1 MADTVD
7 IQGQLDPRFARV
19 KEAFAQNFATKGEV
33 GAAVAIT
40 LDNRSMV
47 DLWAGYSDRAKT
59 KPWVRDT
66 IVNVWST
73 TKGPAAMCMHRL
85 AEQGRLD
92 LDAPVARYWPE
103 FAQAGK
109 DKVPVSYLLNHQAGL
124 PAIKRQIPGEMLY
137 DWEAMTSE
145 LAAHTPWWEPG
156 TRHGYHAFTY
166 GYLIGEVLRRIT
178 GKTLGAYLREEIAQP
193 LGLDFHIGLDAQ
205 HDGRVAQMIGADPPP
220 PSAPP
225 NLFSEAFQDKE
236 SITYKALSNPL
247 SLMQVKTIN
256 TREWRGAEIAA
267 ANGHGTA
274 RALARLYGALAC
286 GGDVDGMR
294 VLSADSIRRCYSE
307 QSRGE
312 DAVLLRET
320 RFSLGFMLPQPGMP
334 NSRNPRNFGH
344 PGAGGSIA
352 YADPDARI
360 GFAYVMNKMRND
372 NAMDSRAAALIEA
385 MYASL

>member
-1 MADTVD
+1 MADKVE
-7 IQGQLDPRFARV
+7 IQGQIDPRFARV
-19 KEAFAQNFATKGEV
+19 KEAFAENFATRGDV

-40 LDNRSMV
+40 LDNRPVV

-59 KPWVRDT
+59 KPWTRDT

-73 TKGPAAMCMHRL
+73 TKGPAAMCLHRL

-92 LDAPVARYWPE
+92 LNAPVASYWPE

-109 DKVPVSYLLNHQAGL
+109 DKVPVNYLLNHKAGL
-124 PAIKRQIPGEMLY
+124 PAIKQTMPGEMLY
-137 DWEAMTSE
+137 DWNAMTSA

-178 GKTLGAYLREEIAQP
+178 GISLGTYLQNEIAQP
-193 LGLDFHIGLDAQ
+193 LGLDFHIGLDAS
-205 HDGRVAQMIGADPPP
+205 HDGRVAQMIGSDPPP
-220 PSAPP
+220 AGAR
-225 NLFSEAFQDKE
+225 NLFTDAFADRE
-236 SITYKALSNPL
+236 SVSFKALSNPS

-274 RALARLYGALAC
+274 RSLARLYGALAC
-286 GGDVDGMR
+286 SGDVDGVH
-294 VLSADSIRRCYSE
+294 VLSPESIKRCYTE

-312 DAVLLRET
+312 DAVLLHET
-320 RFSLGFMLPQPGMP
+320 RYGLGFMLPQPGMAHA
-334 NSRNPRNFGH
+334 RNPRNFGH
-344 PGAGGSIA
+344 SGAGGSMA
-352 YADPDARI
+352 YADPDARL
-360 GFAYVMNKMRND
+360 GFAYIMNKMQMGLILD
-372 NAMDSRAAALIEA
+372 ERAATLVEA

>member
-1 MADTVD
+1 MAEQVE
-7 IQGQLDPRFARV
+7 IQGQVDPRFARIKDV
-19 KEAFAQNFATKGEV
+19 FAENFAAKGEV

-40 LDNRSMV
+40 LDNGPVV
-47 DLWAGYSDRAKT
+47 DIWGGFADRART
-59 KPWVRDT
+59 RPWTRDT

-73 TKGPAAMCMHRL
+73 TKGPAAMCLHRL
-85 AEQGRLD
+85 AEQGRLE

-109 DKVPVSYLLNHQAGL
+109 DKVPVTFLLNHKAGL
-124 PAIKRQIPGEMLY
+124 PALRQVMPAGMLY
-137 DWEAMTSE
+137 DWEAMTSA
-145 LAAHTPWWEPG
+145 LAAEKPWWEPG

-166 GYLIGEVLRRIT
+166 GFLLGEVVRRIT
-178 GKTLGAYLREEIAQP
+178 GKSLGTYLREEIAQP
-193 LGLDFHIGLDAQ
+193 LGLDFHIGLDAR
-205 HDGRVAQMIGADPPP
+205 HDDRVAQMIGADPVPP
-220 PSAPP
+220 GEP
-225 NLFSEAFQDKE
+225 NLFSEAFKDPE
-236 SITYKALSNPL
+236 SVTFKALSNPA

-286 GGDVDGMR
+286 GGEVDGVH
-294 VLSADSIRRCYSE
+294 VLSADSIRQCHTE
-307 QSRGE
+307 QSRGQ

-320 RFSLGFMLPQPGMP
+320 RFGLGFMLPLPGMAHA
-334 NSRNPRNFGH
+334 RGPRNFGH

-352 YADPDARI
+352 YADPDQRI

-372 NAMDSRAAALIEA
+372 MMLDTRAAALIEA
-385 MYASL
+385 MYAAL

>member
-1 MADTVD
+1 MADSIE
-7 IQGQLDPRFARV
+7 IQGQIDPRFNRV
-19 KEAFAQNFATKGEV
+19 KEAFANNFATKGEV

-40 LDNRSMV
+40 LDNRPV
-47 DLWAGYSDRAKT
+47 ADLWAGFSDRAKT
-59 KPWVRDT
+59 KPWTRDT

-73 TKGPAAMCMHRL
+73 TKGPAAMCLHRL

-109 DKVPVSYLLNHQAGL
+109 EKVPVTYLLNHKAGL
-124 PAIKRQIPGEMLY
+124 PALRQKMPAEMLY
-137 DWEAMTSE
+137 DWEAMTSA
-145 LAAHTPWWEPG
+145 LAAHAPWWEPG

-178 GKTLGAYLREEIAQP
+178 GKSLGTWLRDEIAQP
-193 LGLDFHIGLDAQ
+193 LGLDFHIGLEAR
-205 HDGRVAQMIGADPPP
+205 HDDRVAQMIGADPVP
-220 PSAPP
+220 AAEP
-225 NLFSEAFQDKE
+225 NAFSEAFKDPE
-236 SITYKALSNPL
+236 SVSYKALSNPA

-274 RALARLYGALAC
+274 RSLARLYGALAC
-286 GGDVDGMR
+286 GGAVDGVH
-294 VLSADSIRRCYSE
+294 VLSADSIRRCYTE
-307 QSRGE
+307 QSRGL

-320 RFSLGFMLPQPGMP
+320 RFGLGFMLPQPGMAH
-334 NSRNPRNFGH
+334 NRNPRNFGH

-352 YADPDARI
+352 YADPDQKV
-360 GFAYVMNKMRND
+360 GFAYVMNKMRTD
-372 NAMDSRAAALIEA
+372 MMMDTRAAALIEA